1 MRELNITNFGSA
13 RDYILGIP
21 KFSGKNSIEVSK
33 DFYSYLN
40 KPGAD
45 LKIIHVAGTN
55 GKGSVCAY
63 LKSILI
69 ESGFSVGFF
78 SSPHL
83 VTICERIRLNDEL
96 IGEDA
101 FALYT
106 NILLKK
112 IEEYRKEKATTYH
125 PSFFEFLFFMAM
137 LYYEKERPDYVIL
150 ETGLGGRLDA
160 TNIIDN
166 KVLTIIT
173 KLGFDHMEYLGDTL
187 EDIAKE
193 KAGIMRSNVPVVTLS
208 EPSVAY
214 EVITECAK
222 NLQTPV
228 FTVGKEDISFS
239 KNAYKGIDFSFY
251 SRYYGNVSAMLNTI
265 ATYQTYNAAL
275 AVKGLE
281 AMRIDKVTLD
291 AVQRGLNKAVW
302 EGRMEEIYPEVFLDG
317 AHNEDGINA
326 FLDTVR
332 NDGFT
337 GKRVLMFAV
346 VRDKQYDDMI
356 KLLAQSELFNAI
368 SVSKAGGQRELK
380 IDEIQGLFEQYTDCP
395 VTYYENVSQA
405 FRETVLHR
413 GQDSRVYI
421 AGSLY
426 LVGEIKELM
435 CRMELDYGKY

>member
-101 FALYT
+101 FTLYT

-112 IEEYRKEKATTYH
+112 IEEYRKEKDTTYH

-208 EPSVAY
+208 EPSAAY

-265 ATYQTYNAAL
+265 ATYQIYNAAL

>member
-101 FALYT
+101 FNLYT

-208 EPSVAY
+208 EPSTAY

>member
-251 SRYYGNVSAMLNTI
+251 SRYYGNVSAILNTI